1 MYNTLKT
8 TPVTFFRHT
17 HISKLAELGVPLY
30 IIQNRV
36 GHADSETTRDIY
48 LHVTQTAKEKWDDTI
63 FTL

>member
-17 HISKLAELGVPLY
+17 HVSKLAELGVPLY

-36 GHADSETTRDIY
+36 GHADSD
-48 LHVTQTAKEKWDDTI
+48 